1 MFLRVRT
8 TSGCS
13 LTLPR
18 ISWRSETT
26 MKYNFWNPWLLLSRN
41 AGSAWQASRS
51 SRRLLNKATASCL
64 LRSEATWIS
73 LYFKIIFMNLVS
85 KKKLHGVLWILLY
98 RVEFRSLMHQQIV
111 ACISRNCANESFHS
125 WIKEH
130 HFVQKEQIVC
140 ARSILRFHKAL
151 ILLYLLL
158 FLIIAWFGVNLCE
171 LHQHTEDCHQL
182 LIHLFSLALGT

>member
-51 SRRLLNKATASCL
+51 SRR
-64 LRSEATWIS
+64 
-73 LYFKIIFMNLVS
+73 
-85 KKKLHGVLWILLY
+85 LHGVLWILLY

-171 LHQHTEDCHQL
+171 LHHTEDCHQL